1 MKSDVAIQVQGLG
14 KRFYIGGPEVSYR
27 TARDAIAGA
36 LMAPLRRAGALLRGH
51 ASGAAELNEEI
62 WAFRDVSFEVKQGEV
77 VGLVGRNGAGKTT
90 MLKVLSRITEPTEGR
105 IDIRGRV
112 GSLLEVGTGFH
123 PELTG
128 RENVFL
134 NGAIL
139 GMPKAQI
146 KSKFDEIVE
155 FSEVGKFIDTPVKHY
170 SSGMYVRLAFGVAAH
185 LEPEILIVDEVL
197 SVGDAAFQRKC
208 LGKMGDVAST
218 GRTVLFVSH
227 NMAAVTQLCS
237 RVLLLEGGAV
247 VMDGS
252 AHEVVGSYLS
262 RGVESQAEWLRPNPM
277 DKEKE
282 LSITAVRILGKSG
295 ELQAVMPFDE
305 GFSIEMEYQVHRSAR
320 GVALACQIMDS
331 QGVVLWTSE
340 DTDTPEVRARL
351 GLEPGRYTSTC
362 KVPPGI
368 LRPGR
373 YFMNVGGHI
382 RGVRIIEGHQQ
393 IMAFDISSVGFE
405 MEPGRSGI
413 LAPLLH
419 WDFKDV
425 GASTLRPELRDA
437 VPEIQN
443 T

>member
-1 MKSDVAIQVQGLG
+1 MSTPAIQVRGLG
-14 KRFYIGGPEVSYR
+14 KRFYIGGPQTNYR
-27 TARDAIAGA
+27 TARDAIADA
-36 LMAPLRRAGALLRGH
+36 AMAPFRRARALLSGH
-51 ASGAAELNEEI
+51 ATGAAELNEAI
-62 WAFRDVSFEVKQGEV
+62 WAFRDISFEVGQGEV

-139 GMPKAQI
+139 GMRKTDI
-146 KSKFDEIVE
+146 TRRFDEIVE
-155 FSEVGKFIDTPVKHY
+155 FAEVGKFIDTPVKHY

-227 NMAAVTQLCS
+227 NMAAVTQLCT
-237 RVLLLEGGAV
+237 RALLLDNGSVA
-247 VMDGS
+247 MDGQP
-252 AHEVVGSYLS
+252 HEVVGAYLS
-262 RGVESQAEWLRPNPM
+262 RGVESQAEWVRPTPIN
-277 DKEKE
+277 KEKE
-282 LSITAVRILGKSG
+282 LSILAVRVRGRSG
-295 ELQAVMPFDE
+295 ELEPVVAFDQ
-305 GFSIEMEYQVHRSAR
+305 GFQIEVEYEVHRSAR
-320 GVALACQIMDS
+320 GAAIASQILDS

-340 DTDTPEVRARL
+340 DTDTPAIRERIA
-351 GLEPGRYTSTC
+351 LEPGRYISTC

-393 IMAFDISSVGFE
+393 IMAFDISTVGFD
-405 MEPGRSGI
+405 MEQNRAGV

-419 WDFKDV
+419 WDFREVARGRTPPSMEAV
-425 GASTLRPELRDA
+425 GEPQSR
-437 VPEIQN
+437 
-443 T
+443 